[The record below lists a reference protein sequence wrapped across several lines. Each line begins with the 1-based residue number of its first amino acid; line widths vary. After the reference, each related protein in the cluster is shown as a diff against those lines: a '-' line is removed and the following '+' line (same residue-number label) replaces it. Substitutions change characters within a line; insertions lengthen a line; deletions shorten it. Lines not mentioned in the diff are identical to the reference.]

1 MMKVDTH
8 AHVFKPGLPL
18 ASVRRYA
25 PTYTASKEDFIAHF
39 ESHEL
44 VAGLLIQPS
53 FLGTDNSHMIEAI
66 DGSKGRLFGV
76 AVVDAETITREE
88 LEELRKHRIIG
99 IRLNLYGVE
108 LPDLRTDTWQHLLAY
123 VKEVGWHVE
132 LHYDASKLIPF
143 IDALLEA
150 GVKIVVDHFGK
161 PNVENPLE
169 DEGFNYLLQ
178 QGKTKQIWVKVSACY
193 RLGGLEK
200 GLDLAKMM
208 IGPLLEA
215 YGADR
220 ILWGSDWPHTQ
231 FEEEITY
238 ERMWEVFEELV
249 PVEYQN
255 TILSTSF
262 IELLPN

>member
-1 MMKVDTH
+1 MKVDTH
-8 AHVFKPGLPL
+8 AHVFEPGLPL

-25 PTYTASKEDFIAHF
+25 PTYKASKEDFIAHF

-44 VAGLLIQPS
+44 ALGVLIQPS
-53 FLGTDNSHMIEAI
+53 FLGTDNSYMIKAI
-66 DGSKGRLFGV
+66 DGSQGRLFGV

-88 LEELRKHRIIG
+88 LEELSKHRIIG

-108 LPDLRTDTWQHLLAY
+108 LPDLHTEAWQRLLAF

-143 IDALLEA
+143 IDTLLEA

-161 PNVENPLE
+161 PSVDNPLE
-169 DEGFNYLLQ
+169 DEGFKYLLQ
-178 QGKTKQIWVKVSACY
+178 QGHTKQIWVKVSACY

-200 GLDLAKMM
+200 GFELAKTM
-208 IGPLLEA
+208 IGPLLDA

-220 ILWGSDWPHTQ
+220 LLWGSDWPHTQ
-231 FEEEITY
+231 FEEKITY
-238 ERMWEVFEELV
+238 DRMWEVFEELV
-249 PVEYQN
+249 PEEHQR
-255 TILSTSF
+255 TILATSF
-262 IELLPN
+262 AALLPE